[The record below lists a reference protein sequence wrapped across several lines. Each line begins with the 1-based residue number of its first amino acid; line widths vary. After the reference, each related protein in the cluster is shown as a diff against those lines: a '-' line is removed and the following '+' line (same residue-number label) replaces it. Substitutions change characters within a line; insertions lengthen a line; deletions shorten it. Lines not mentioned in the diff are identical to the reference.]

1 METAITYLIWALF
14 IFVVIMTISL
24 GIYILDRAKQV
35 EAQTKVIEEDTR
47 FRALPTQVGKAK

>member
-35 EAQTKVIEEDTR
+35 EAQTKAIEEDTKSK
-47 FRALPTQVGKAK
+47 LGHK